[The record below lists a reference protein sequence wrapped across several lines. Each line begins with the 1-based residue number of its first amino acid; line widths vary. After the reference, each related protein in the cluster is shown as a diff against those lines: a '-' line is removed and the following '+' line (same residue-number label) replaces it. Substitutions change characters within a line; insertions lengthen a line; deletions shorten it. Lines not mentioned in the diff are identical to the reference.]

1 MNKMIKII
9 YVLED
14 AKENNRGEVG
24 KKHGKIG

>member
-9 YVLED
+9 SVSED

-24 KKHGKIG
+24 KKHSKIG